1 MGKGRCLLAYFIC
14 CGAPRLKNNS
24 AMKTTIDRSLII
36 SLIKDDLIHAKLVN
50 GLISIGLDATHF
62 HLYLGETI
70 MELMGITDD
79 RYGDR
84 IFEVYLDLRKKV
96 NSINLAGPPEALDN
110 LSLEIFEALL
120 KKVRTA

>member
-36 SLIKDDLIHAKLVN
+36 SLIKDDLIHAKLIN
-50 GLISIGLDATHF
+50 GLMAIGLDATHY

-70 MELMGITDD
+70 LQLMGMDHERLTYFANGRNFRLTDVA
-79 RYGDR
+79 G
-84 IFEVYLDLRKKV
+84 EV
-96 NSINLAGPPEALDN
+96 
-110 LSLEIFEALL
+110 
-120 KKVRTA
+120 VRDIMA

>member
-1 MGKGRCLLAYFIC
+1 MVKSRCLLAYFIC
-14 CGAPRLKNNS
+14 CGSPHLKNNS
-24 AMKTTIDRSLII
+24 AMKTTINKSLII
-36 SLIKDDLIHAKLVN
+36 SLIKDDLIHAKLIN
-50 GLISIGLDATHF
+50 GLMAIGLDATHF

-70 MELMGITDD
+70 MELMGFTDD

>member
-1 MGKGRCLLAYFIC
+1 
-14 CGAPRLKNNS
+14 
-24 AMKTTIDRSLII
+24 MKTTVEKATII

-50 GLISIGLDATHF
+50 GLIDIGLDATNY

-70 MELMGITDD
+70 LELMGFKDD

-96 NSINLAGPPEALDN
+96 NSINLSGQSLDD
-110 LSLEIFEALL
+110 LSVDIFETLL
-120 KKVRTA
+120 KKLKTT